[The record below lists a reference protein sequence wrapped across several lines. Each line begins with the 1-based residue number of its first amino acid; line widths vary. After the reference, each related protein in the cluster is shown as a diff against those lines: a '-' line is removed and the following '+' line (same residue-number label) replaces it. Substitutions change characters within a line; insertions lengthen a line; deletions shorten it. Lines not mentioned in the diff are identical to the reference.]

1 MSVITAPMPA
11 DLPTNWTTGQIISP
25 SGTDVGLTPQHGYN
39 YLMQQVNAAQTAA
52 NQIDDAV
59 SDINGTLT
67 EINTNWPSIFS
78 LTISSSGWERYSPFP
93 INEYRKT
100 LTISGGTANS
110 KIDLQANV
118 ATLSQ
123 LQNDKIYAIWVVN
136 SNGTFTVRTLGGP
149 PSNSLTVQAIRTE
162 IPNGGSLIIGDAV
175 SAGFVNIQSGSYVG
189 TGTAGISHENSLT
202 FNFVPEIIFCGSDPL
217 SLGNWVEQGSNGGE
231 IVHLGVMLTA
241 SLTTSYQNCYG
252 FGADSSDESS
262 AHLYGKIS
270 NDGRTVYW
278 YNQGPPAYQN
288 NLSGTTYY
296 WLAIG

>member
-1 MSVITAPMPA
+1 MSVITVPMPA

-59 SDINGTLT
+59 SDISETLT

-78 LTISSSGWERYSPFP
+78 LTISSSGWERYPSFP
-93 INEYRKT
+93 INEYQKT

-110 KIDLQANV
+110 KIDLQANA

-149 PSNSLTVQAIRTE
+149 PSISLTVQAIRTE
-162 IPNGGSLIIGDAV
+162 IPNGSSLIIGDAV
-175 SAGFVNIQSGSYVG
+175 SVGFANIQSGSYVG
-189 TGTAGISHENSLT
+189 TGTTGISHANSLT
-202 FNFVPEIIFCGSDPL
+202 FNFAPKIIFCGSDPL
-217 SLGNWVEQGSNGGE
+217 SLGTWVKQGSYGGR
-231 IVHLGVMLTA
+231 IVYIGMMLTE

-252 FGADSSDESS
+252 FGADSTDESS
-262 AHLYGKIS
+262 ALLYGSIS
-270 NDGRTVYW
+270 EDRRTVYW
-278 YNQGPPAYQN
+278 YNQSVPSYQN
-288 NLSGTTYY
+288 NTSGTRYY
-296 WLAIG
+296 WLAFG